1 MKQKWM
7 AVLAI
12 MMMLALCFG
21 AFAEEIDLSGMSLED
36 LRALRKS
43 VDERIAVLE
52 ADETETA
59 AEEGKDEAE
68 VEPEAEEEP
77 EAEAEEE
84 AEAEKPIYYMLNR
97 GDKGDAVLAL
107 QERLIQ
113 LGYLDGDADG
123 RYGAKTVTAV
133 KEFQKAVGL
142 KATGSAGESTQE
154 RLFAEDAPAVGAE
167 PIEPTGEPAEDEG
180 AEEPAEAEDKEEE
193 APKYKTLKKAS
204 KGDDVLALQERL
216 VELNYLEG
224 KQDGKYGAKTIA
236 AVKAFQKANGLK
248 ANGIANPETQAA
260 IFAEDAKVNKDYSD
274 LKYTKLS
281 EDPDS
286 YEGGNYKFS
295 GRVLQVMED
304 DTYAETRGIY
314 TVLRVAS
321 RKKYDDV
328 VYVAYFRAKDSQSVE
343 EEAQVT
349 VYGKFSGMYTY
360 TSASGKEVTIPKI
373 DADKVETSGK

>member
-7 AVLAI
+7 AALAI
-12 MMMLALCFG
+12 MMMLALCLG

-52 ADETETA
+52 ADEAEAAGDAEDATEDV
-59 AEEGKDEAE
+59 EEDA
-68 VEPEAEEEP
+68 PEAETETED
-77 EAEAEEE
+77 ET
-84 AEAEKPIYYMLNR
+84 EAEKPVYYMLKR
-97 GDKGDAVLAL
+97 GDKGDAVLAM

-113 LGYLDGDADG
+113 LGYLDADADG

-133 KEFQKAVGL
+133 KAFQKAVGL
-142 KATGSAGESTQE
+142 KATGEAGEVTQE

-167 PIEPTGEPAEDEG
+167 PIEQDAEPAEDQGET
-180 AEEPAEAEDKEEE
+180 AEEKDEAGE

-204 KGDDVLALQERL
+204 KGDAVLALQERMIQL
-216 VELNYLEG
+216 GYLDDDA
-224 KQDGKYGAKTIA
+224 DGKYGAKTIE

-248 ANGIANPETQAA
+248 ANGIADPETQEA
-260 IFAEDAKVNKDYSD
+260 IFAEDAQAYKNYGEM
-274 LKYTKLS
+274 KYDKLS
-281 EDPDS
+281 GDPES
-286 YEGGNYKFS
+286 YEGGYFKFS